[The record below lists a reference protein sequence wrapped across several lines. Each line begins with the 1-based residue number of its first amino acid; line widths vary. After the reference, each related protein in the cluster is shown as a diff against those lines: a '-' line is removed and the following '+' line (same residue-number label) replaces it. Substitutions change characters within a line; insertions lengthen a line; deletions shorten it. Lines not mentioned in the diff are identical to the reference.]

1 MYNMHQAIDDYKGY
15 DLKEMMELKID
26 LIKLNI
32 IKTYIDLIN
41 LQIKDVISEDG
52 LQIINNKKY
61 INKNVVYAI
70 DIEFKTFINRIENF
84 WMQAHFDLNFENP
97 VYPTIQHDC
106 KVIYLDSERTVK
118 FVLQSTK
125 EFHDV
130 NYNEL
135 LVVACLKTY
144 FSNAVKPHKS
154 TLNNIYQ
161 HIEIIKVITKFQF
174 INKKY
179 LKTALQ
185 NLINQQYIHQYSN
198 SNYTIY
204 KPADNV
210 KIESLISKFK
220 YIEMIHVILNITE
233 EIYLTTAIKYELS
246 SSVYNYTNIPR
257 SHKMQENKCMD
268 NVHRK
273 VLFIK
278 KFLNSITLNQH
289 TTIGTVHNTFKTK
302 LTTYKQLLHTVLNR
316 SPESPINYIV
326 STDELLEYHTNSNL
340 QLPSPIPS
348 TTTSKYLKQ
357 SLQTSD
363 TKFYTRRSGLQDY
376 LEKYYN

>member
-1 MYNMHQAIDDYKGY
+1 
-15 DLKEMMELKID
+15 
-26 LIKLNI
+26 
-32 IKTYIDLIN
+32 
-41 LQIKDVISEDG
+41 
-52 LQIINNKKY
+52 
-61 INKNVVYAI
+61 
-70 DIEFKTFINRIENF
+70 
-84 WMQAHFDLNFENP
+84 
-97 VYPTIQHDC
+97 
-106 KVIYLDSERTVK
+106 
-118 FVLQSTK
+118 
-125 EFHDV
+125 
-130 NYNEL
+130 
-135 LVVACLKTY
+135 
-144 FSNAVKPHKS
+144 
-154 TLNNIYQ
+154 
-161 HIEIIKVITKFQF
+161 
-174 INKKY
+174 
-179 LKTALQ
+179 
-185 NLINQQYIHQYSN
+185 
-198 SNYTIY
+198 
-204 KPADNV
+204 
-210 KIESLISKFK
+210 
-220 YIEMIHVILNITE
+220 
-233 EIYLTTAIKYELS
+233 
-246 SSVYNYTNIPR
+246 
-257 SHKMQENKCMD
+257 MQENKCMD